1 MLWVLFDK
9 LSVKFYFETRIRLPE
24 ISGNKCPVKAEVE
37 EPEEESARSGR
48 DSVRVML
55 GSGQRHVLAVATPER
70 VGSDGRQLFPE
81 LLFRLLSDPGY
92 PAHRPFF
99 WDQDPV

>member
-1 MLWVLFDK
+1 MFWVLLDK
-9 LSVKFYFETRIRLPE
+9 LSVKFYFEDDDSA
-24 ISGNKCPVKAEVE
+24 SGNIGKGPVKAEVE

-48 DSVRVML
+48 DPVRVML

-70 VGSDGRQLFPE
+70 VGSDGCQLFPE
-81 LLFRLLSDPGY
+81 LLFRLLSDPGC
-92 PAHRPFF
+92 PAHRPLF

>member
-1 MLWVLFDK
+1 MFWVLFDK
-9 LSVKFYFETRIRLPE
+9 LSVNFYFEDDDSA
-24 ISGNKCPVKAEVE
+24 SGNIGRQMKAEVE
-37 EPEEESARSGR
+37 KPEEESARSGR

-55 GSGQRHVLAVATPER
+55 GSGQRHVLAVAAPER

-92 PAHRPFF
+92 PAHRPLF